1 MRPLVLRPPS
11 GITVTVVIWIIAAVI
26 LISLVVVGDGPGSEL
41 WFMAP
46 VVAAVAWFTWVA
58 LWWPCVRIAGE
69 GIEVRNPLRTVR
81 VPWDEIEDVDSRGT
95 LVITTRSGR
104 VADGGAPEHPPRG
117 AACRVRR
124 PRTPVARRRI
134 CGAERGAAA

>member
-46 VVAAVAWFTWVA
+46 VVAVRADRGRRHRGAQSA
-58 LWWPCVRIAGE
+58 ANREGAMGRDRGCRLSRNARDHDSQRPC
-69 GIEVRNPLRTVR
+69 
-81 VPWDEIEDVDSRGT
+81 RGM
-95 LVITTRSGR
+95 
-104 VADGGAPEHPPRG
+104 GGAPEHPPRG

-124 PRTPVARRRI
+124 PRTPVAQRRI